1 MSLARHSRLALVLA
15 TFACLVDACS
25 QQHDLPPRASADAGA
40 VTVGYQTLIDPGKVP
55 QADARLRQ
63 ALGGQVQWQL
73 FSSGPAVVAALASGA
88 IQIGHIGSVPLATAL
103 SRHLPIIVFMI
114 SSQTR
119 GAEALVVRQSITAPA
134 QLKGRLIAT
143 PFGST
148 AHYSLLNALQH
159 WAVPAEQ
166 VRLVNLNPGD
176 IAAAWRRGDIDGAYV
191 WSPALSLLQQ
201 HGRTLVDS
209 GQVAR
214 WGAPTFNVWV
224 ARAEYAQRHPQAL
237 RRFVHVLQ
245 QDYIAY
251 NRDPG
256 PWARAHAGEISRLTG
271 VAAADVPAML
281 AGSLYPEAAS
291 QTSAELLGGGAASQ
305 TAVTARFL
313 RQQNVIQSTL
323 PDYRPGFSAA
333 YIEAAAMAA
342 ETPTPPDAL
351 ASRYPE
357 ASAP

>member
-1 MSLARHSRLALVLA
+1 M
-15 TFACLVDACS
+15 T
-25 QQHDLPPRASADAGA
+25 PPASADTGA

-119 GAEALVVRQSITAPA
+119 GAEALVVRPSITAPD

-148 AHYSLLNALQH
+148 AHYSLLNALLH
-159 WAVPAEQ
+159 WGIPANQ

-201 HGRTLVDS
+201 NGRTLADS
-209 GQVAR
+209 SQVAR

-224 ARAEYAQRHPQAL
+224 VRTEYARDHPASL
-237 RRFVHVLQ
+237 RRFVEVLQ
-245 QDYIAY
+245 QDYVAY
-251 NRDPG
+251 NRNPPG
-256 PWARAHAGEISRLTG
+256 WARAHAEQISRLTG
-271 VAAADVPAML
+271 VPATEVPAML
-281 AGSLYPEAAS
+281 AGSIYPELRQQAS
-291 QTSAELLGGGAASQ
+291 KALLAGGAASQ
-305 TAVTARFL
+305 TAATARFL
-313 RQQNVIQSTL
+313 QQQNVIQNTL
-323 PDYRPGFSAA
+323 ADYRPGFSAA
-333 YIEAAAMAA
+333 Y
-342 ETPTPPDAL
+342 L
-351 ASRYPE
+351 GN
-357 ASAP
+357 ASAPASGAVESPASRPESP